1 MDFSLSD
8 ELLELKERTE
18 RFVREKVLPF
28 EGDPRQTPHGPTE
41 ELRRELVALGR
52 EAGLLSPH
60 VGREWGGLGLDHRA
74 KAVVFEAAGYSPLGP
89 VALNCFAPDEGNMH
103 LLEQVAEER
112 QKKQWLLPLAAG
124 EMRSCF
130 MMTEPAPGAGA
141 DPSMLLTTARR
152 DGDEFVIDGRKW
164 LITGAVGAGLGIVMA
179 RNESDALGPAGATM
193 FLTPMDAAGIHVER
207 VLDTLDQY
215 MTGGHAVVRLD
226 GLRVHESQVL
236 GRVGEGFRYAQ
247 VRLAPARLT
256 HCMRW
261 LGAARR
267 AHDIAVD
274 YARRRTAFGKPIGE
288 HEGVG
293 FMLADNEMDIHQ
305 CRLVIWHTAWVLD
318 QGHPRNGPQG
328 PAVRGGRHE
337 SSMAKVICS
346 EAIWR
351 VVDRSMQILG
361 GLGITDDTIVARLW
375 REVRPFRIYD
385 GPSEVHRWSIAQR
398 VLRAGNAR
406 GHAPSQS

>member
-8 ELLELKERTE
+8 ELLELKDRTD
-18 RFVREKVLPF
+18 RFVQERVFPY
-28 EGDPRQTPHGPTE
+28 EGDLRQTPHGPTE
-41 ELRRELVALGR
+41 DLRHELVALGR
-52 EAGLLSPH
+52 QAGLLSPH
-60 VGREWGGLGLDHRA
+60 VGGEWGGLGLDHRA

-103 LLEQVAEER
+103 LLEQVAEPR
-112 QKKQWLLPLAAG
+112 QKEEWLRPLAAG
-124 EMRSCF
+124 KIRSCF

-152 DGDEFVIDGRKW
+152 EHDEFVIDGRKW
-164 LITGAVGAGLGIVMA
+164 LITGAVGADLGIVMA
-179 RNESDALGPAGATM
+179 RNEDDALGAAGATM
-193 FLTPMDAAGIHVER
+193 FLTPMNAPGIHVER

-215 MTGGHAVVRLD
+215 MTGGHAVVRLE

-236 GRVGEGFRYAQ
+236 GRIGEGFRYAQ

-267 AHDIAVD
+267 AHDIAAD

-305 CRLVIWHTAWVLD
+305 CRLVIWHTAWILD
-318 QGHPRNGPQG
+318 QGQR
-328 PAVRGGRHE
+328 GRHE

-361 GLGITDDTIVARLW
+361 GLGITDDTIVARLF

-398 VLRAGNAR
+398 VLRAGSA
-406 GHAPSQS
+406 S

>member
-18 RFVREKVLPF
+18 RFVRERVLPY
-28 EGDPRQTPHGPTE
+28 ESDLRQTSHGPTE
-41 ELRRELVALGR
+41 ELRRALVALGR

-103 LLEQVAEER
+103 LLEQVAGER
-112 QKKQWLLPLAAG
+112 QKEAWLRPLAAG
-124 EMRSCF
+124 EIRSCF

-152 DGDEFVIDGRKW
+152 DGDHFVIDGRKW
-164 LITGAVGAGLGIVMA
+164 LITGAVGADLGIVMA
-179 RNESDALGPAGATM
+179 KNTSDAAGAAGATM
-193 FLTPMDAAGIHVER
+193 FLTPMNVPEIQIER

-226 GLRVHESQVL
+226 GLRVHEDQVL

-267 AHDIAVD
+267 AHDIAAD
-274 YARRRTAFGKPIGE
+274 YARRRTAFGKPLGE

-305 CRLVIWHTAWVLD
+305 SRLVIWHTAWVLD
-318 QGHPRNGPQG
+318 
-328 PAVRGGRHE
+328 RGERGRHE

-351 VVDRSMQILG
+351 VIDRSMQILG
-361 GLGITDDTIVARLW
+361 GLGITDDTIVARLF

-398 VLRAGNAR
+398 VLRAG
-406 GHAPSQS
+406 GG

>member
-1 MDFSLSD
+1 MDFALPD
-8 ELLELKERTE
+8 ELVELKERTD
-18 RFVREKVLPF
+18 RFVRHQILPY
-28 EGDPRQTPHGPTE
+28 ENDDRQTAHGPSE
-41 ELRRELVALGR
+41 ELRQELVGLGR
-52 EAGLLSPH
+52 RAGLLSPH

-74 KAVVFEAAGYSPLGP
+74 QAVVFEAAGYSPLGP
-89 VALNCFAPDEGNMH
+89 VALNCFAPDEANMH
-103 LLEQVAEER
+103 LLERVATPAQQER
-112 QKKQWLLPLAAG
+112 WLRPLAAG
-124 EMRSCF
+124 EIRSCF
-130 MMTEPAPGAGA
+130 MMTEPAPGAGS

-152 DGDEFVIDGRKW
+152 DGEEFVIDGRKW
-164 LITGAVGAGLGIVMA
+164 LITGAVGAELAIIMA
-179 RNESDALGPAGATM
+179 KSDSDRSGPAGATI
-193 FLTPMDAAGIHVER
+193 FLTPMDAPGIHIER

-215 MTGGHAVVRLD
+215 MTGGHAVVRVD

-274 YARRRTAFGKPIGE
+274 YARRRTAFGKPLGE

-293 FMLADNEMDIHQ
+293 FMLADNEMDLHQ
-305 CRLVIWHTAWVLD
+305 SRLVIWHAAWVLD
-318 QGHPRNGPQG
+318 
-328 PAVRGGRHE
+328 RGERGTHE

-385 GPSEVHRWSIAQR
+385 GPSEVHRWSIARQ
-398 VLRAGNAR
+398 VLRNAGATQR
-406 GHAPSQS
+406 AGD